1 MGKLCSQRP
10 TTHKSRSVR
19 HGLPPHNAAVERL
32 HSSDIAEH
40 SPTSAAPSRLAA
52 SSVRLSVMVLD
63 NDEIEVACD
72 VIWFVKSRGA
82 VDDVQ
87 QQLWDR
93 LQTLRSG
100 DYGGSAGTKLEPG
113 EVSATLRA
121 LHHCADQ
128 IPLDDDERRLLVR
141 LESL

>member
-1 MGKLCSQRP
+1 
-10 TTHKSRSVR
+10 
-19 HGLPPHNAAVERL
+19 
-32 HSSDIAEH
+32 
-40 SPTSAAPSRLAA
+40 
-52 SSVRLSVMVLD
+52 MVLD

-121 LHHCADQ
+121 LHYCADQ

>member
-1 MGKLCSQRP
+1 
-10 TTHKSRSVR
+10 
-19 HGLPPHNAAVERL
+19 
-32 HSSDIAEH
+32 
-40 SPTSAAPSRLAA
+40 
-52 SSVRLSVMVLD
+52 MVLD

-87 QQLWDR
+87 QQLWGR

-100 DYGGSAGTKLEPG
+100 DYGGSACTELEPG

-121 LHHCADQ
+121 LHYCADQ
-128 IPLDDDERRLLVR
+128 ISLDDDERRLLVR

>member
-1 MGKLCSQRP
+1 
-10 TTHKSRSVR
+10 
-19 HGLPPHNAAVERL
+19 
-32 HSSDIAEH
+32 
-40 SPTSAAPSRLAA
+40 
-52 SSVRLSVMVLD
+52 MVLD

-72 VIWFVKSRGA
+72 VIWFAKSRGA

-87 QQLWDR
+87 QRLWDR

-100 DYGGSAGTKLEPG
+100 DYGGAACTDLALG

-121 LHHCADQ
+121 LRYCADQ
-128 IPLDDDERRLLVR
+128 ISLDDDERRLLVR